1 MRREMDGISASRIPA
16 NAPSSVSKKRPIRIG
31 YRPVNPLLYRKA
43 VLGFHA
49 KVKGLVNRITR
60 REFGF
65 GMFAVTVSAAKA
77 PPPKLAI
84 TIDDFNWK
92 QIPQDGAEQ
101 ANQQLLDTLAR
112 HANLKAAIF
121 VCGENVDNE
130 AGRRLVRSWSE
141 AGHLIG
147 NHSYSHLSY
156 NDPDVSFVK
165 FSSDLLRGE
174 QVVSGLPNFQK
185 LFRFP
190 YLKEGDTV
198 AKRDQMRAFL
208 TKHGYRNGYVTL
220 DASDWYYDQ
229 RLRARL
235 AQSPAADA
243 RLYRDPYLAHLW
255 DRAAYYDGL
264 AQSLTGRSISHTI
277 LLHYTLLNSFFLG
290 DVLTMFES
298 KGWQLVSAQA
308 AYQDSVFSNAPRAVP
323 AGESLIWAM
332 AKESGKF
339 EGKLRYPGESDE
351 YEKDKLDR
359 LGL

>member
-1 MRREMDGISASRIPA
+1 M
-16 NAPSSVSKKRPIRIG
+16 
-31 YRPVNPLLYRKA
+31 
-43 VLGFHA
+43 
-49 KVKGLVNRITR
+49 NRITR
-60 REFGF
+60 REFGL
-65 GMFAVTVSAAKA
+65 GMAAAAVAAAKA
-77 PPPKLAI
+77 PQPQLAI
-84 TIDDFNWK
+84 TIDDFQWK
-92 QIPQDGAEQ
+92 QIPHDGAEQ
-101 ANQQLLDTLAR
+101 ANRRLLDTLAR
-112 HANLKAAIF
+112 HSNLKAAIF

-130 AGRRLVRSWSE
+130 TGRRLVRSWSE

-147 NHSYSHLSY
+147 NHSYSHFSY
-156 NDPDVSFVK
+156 NDPNISFAK
-165 FSSDLLRGE
+165 FSGDLLRGE

-190 YLKEGDTV
+190 YLKEGDT
-198 AKRDQMRAFL
+198 AGKRDQMRVFL
-208 TKHGYRNGYVTL
+208 AGHAYRNGHVTI

-235 AQSPAADA
+235 AQNPAADV
-243 RLYRDPYLAHLW
+243 RSYRDPYLAHLW

-264 AQSLTGRSISHTI
+264 AESLTGRTISHTI
-277 LLHYTLLNSFFLG
+277 LLHYTLLNSLFLD

-308 AYQDSVFSNAPRAVP
+308 AYQDSVFSNAPRTLP
-323 AGESLIWAM
+323 AGESLIWAL